1 MANKQVAEKKDSEV
15 AVYDTD
21 LLSEGTGLEEASSN
35 DFAIPFLRVIQAMS
49 PQLKKSDGKYIDGAG
64 QGMLFNTV
72 TNEVYDGDEGVLII
86 PCVYSKQWIEWVP
99 RTQGGGF
106 VSSDH
111 DASILEKCS
120 RNEKKEYILDNGN
133 EIKETAQYFSLIVND
148 EAEPE
153 QVLLSFA
160 SSQLGF
166 SRRWNSMLR
175 TARVKNAE
183 GTSVLAPI
191 FSYIYRVRTVE
202 QSNDLGS
209 WYGVTAEREK
219 PTPIELARLSLDFMK
234 AAKGG
239 SIVVK
244 QESGSDAA
252 DDSEEIPF

>member
-1 MANKQVAEKKDSEV
+1 MANKQVAEKQDGEV
-15 AVYDTD
+15 AIYDTD
-21 LLSEGTGLEEASSN
+21 LLSEGTGLEEATSA
-35 DFAIPFLRVIQAMS
+35 DYAIPFLRVIQAMS
-49 PQLKKSDGKYIDGAG
+49 PHLKKSDGKYIEGAQ
-64 QGMLFNTV
+64 QGMLYNTV
-72 TNEVYDGDEGVLII
+72 TNELFDGEEGVLVI
-86 PCVYSKQWIEWVP
+86 PCSYSKQWIEWVP

-106 VSSDH
+106 VNADH
-111 DASILEKCS
+111 DASILEKCT
-120 RNEKKEYILDNGN
+120 RNDKKEYIMESGN

-153 QVLLSFA
+153 QVLLSFT

-183 GTSVLAPI
+183 GNSVLAPM
-191 FSYIYRVRTVE
+191 FSYIYRLKTVE

-234 AAKGG
+234 AANGG
-239 SIVVK
+239 AVVVR
-244 QESGSDAA
+244 QEGAA
-252 DDSEEIPF
+252 DDVASDEEVPF

>member
-49 PQLKKSDGKYIDGAG
+49 PQLKKSDGKYIEGAG

-120 RNEKKEYILDNGN
+120 RNDKKEYILDNGN

-153 QVLLSFA
+153 QVLLSFT

-244 QESGSDAA
+244 QESGADAGE
-252 DDSEEIPF
+252 DSEEIPF